1 MEPQV
6 LVLDNG
12 GSTIKAGLASSADPP
27 CIVPNTT
34 ARIRK
39 SLHELIGD
47 DTVSAVTD
55 HSQLMYHR
63 PIEKGYVVNWD
74 YEAKIWNQLLDER
87 HLNLQ
92 PQNCYLFLS
101 QPLFNMDELMKG
113 TLEVVFEHFRFGGF
127 CSSPAPLWSF
137 AMECGTLPESDVS
150 RQTASGLVIESGFSF
165 THIVPIIDGKVV
177 LEGVKRVNVGGK
189 LLTNLLK
196 ENLSFRQVNV
206 QDCTHLV
213 NGLKEKFCFV
223 SMDALRELDVCRQSP
238 LRLRKAFVLPDYVTS
253 STGFE
258 LMPGEKVSPT
268 QQVITM
274 LNERFMV
281 PEALFHPSDIGIRQ
295 AGIAESVELCLQLFP
310 PSVQQML
317 VRNIVLSGGNT
328 CLPHFKERF
337 ESEIVPVIRD
347 GMEHRIIQLADPIGD
362 TWRGGAAQARNPE
375 FLQRFVTKEMYE
387 ENGA

>member
-1 MEPQV
+1 
-6 LVLDNG
+6 
-12 GSTIKAGLASSADPP
+12 
-27 CIVPNTT
+27 
-34 ARIRK
+34 
-39 SLHELIGD
+39 
-47 DTVSAVTD
+47 
-55 HSQLMYHR
+55 
-63 PIEKGYVVNWD
+63 
-74 YEAKIWNQLLDER
+74 
-87 HLNLQ
+87 
-92 PQNCYLFLS
+92 
-101 QPLFNMDELMKG
+101 MDELMKG

-165 THIVPIIDGKVV
+165 THVFSPPVPHPQIVPIIDGKVV

-258 LMPGEKVSPT
+258 LVGVGGRCEKQIPGQKVSPT

-317 VRNIVLSGGNT
+317 VQNIVLSGGNT

-337 ESEIVPVIRD
+337 EYPC
-347 GMEHRIIQLADPIGD
+347 G
-362 TWRGGAAQARNPE
+362 
-375 FLQRFVTKEMYE
+375 
-387 ENGA
+387 